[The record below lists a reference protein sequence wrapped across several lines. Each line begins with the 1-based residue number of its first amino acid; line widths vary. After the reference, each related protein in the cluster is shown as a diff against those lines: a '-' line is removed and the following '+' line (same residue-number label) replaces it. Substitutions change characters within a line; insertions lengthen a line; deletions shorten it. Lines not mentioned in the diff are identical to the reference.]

1 MLLLQGITK
10 PPSSSNFPCIQ
21 FVLLCLLCPLKY
33 LQGETCSLID
43 LAPADLFFASS
54 CMCVLFH
61 LRSNPGTNP
70 GVPSSCCGWCPS
82 WQGPKLGQVFYFCPI
97 LPLHNLEDLGRNE
110 IREFLQG
117 WTGASF
123 PAGWS
128 TCNSPSQ
135 GLWGCFLK
143 PCLAVVG

>member
-54 CMCVLFH
+54 CMCVL
-61 LRSNPGTNP
+61 SIS
-70 GVPSSCCGWCPS
+70 GVILAPTQGCPAPAVA
-82 WQGPKLGQVFYFCPI
+82 GAQV
-97 LPLHNLEDLGRNE
+97 GRVK
-110 IREFLQG
+110 
-117 WTGASF
+117 S
-123 PAGWS
+123 
-128 TCNSPSQ
+128 
-135 GLWGCFLK
+135 
-143 PCLAVVG
+143 